1 MTGKRKDRLGFSMIE
16 LLVVIAVIAVLA
28 AIGLFGMSDSRNRYE
43 CERTAGAVRDFL
55 VEGMAHASKISRDV
69 PIELVAANNNN
80 NNNNNN
86 WILGCMAMG
95 NGNNNQIVLWSSP
108 GAPGAVG
115 ANPVARNILLGAGEG
130 LVDDVRLFSF
140 DPGQQGQQGQQGQN
154 NDLVDQNGRV
164 NGQQLNQINIG
175 ANNANLDGFFL
186 RAKGPA
192 IMIVNGNG
200 VPDRYPVLLLRKGN
214 YHILMRIGSNG
225 NVNMYLAKGAPNTA
239 INQLTFNAIK

>member
-28 AIGLFGMSDSRNRYE
+28 AIGIFGMSDSRNRYE

-69 PIELVAANNNN
+69 PIALINNNNNGDDNNNN

-86 WILGCMAMG
+86 WLLGCMAMED
-95 NGNNNQIVLWSSP
+95 GNNNQIVLWSDAGVPRSI
-108 GAPGAVG
+108 
-115 ANPVARNILLGAGEG
+115 RLGTGER
-130 LVDDVRLFSF
+130 LVDDVRLYSF
-140 DPGQQGQQGQQGQN
+140 APGQQGQQGQN
-154 NDLVDQNGRV
+154 NDLIDQNGRV
-164 NGQQLNQINIG
+164 NGQQLAQINIG

-192 IMIVNGNG
+192 IMMDQDNGDG
-200 VPDRYPVLLLRKGN
+200 VPNQYPVLLLRKGN
-214 YHILMRIGSNG
+214 YHILMRIGGNG
-225 NVNMYLAKGAPNTA
+225 NVNMYLAKGDSDAGIETL
-239 INQLTFNAIK
+239 QFNAIK